1 MTCYSKG
8 LRERA
13 IKYLLGGHTPTK
25 ASKVFN
31 VGKTALWRWKKQLE
45 EQGNQEDKP
54 RRKYFKKVAPQK
66 LEEYLAARPD
76 AYLYEIGEVF
86 GCSSAAVSKA
96 LKRMGYTNK
105 KNTTYKE
112 QDGQKVAEYIEK
124 IATIPQ
130 DRLVYIDE
138 TGIDRYM
145 YRARAWS
152 RRGRRVHEKIRG
164 RRYMRAGIAAAL
176 CCGKIVECSTTA
188 LWRARCLRRGS
199 KSGYALHWSE
209 GKP

>member
-8 LRERA
+8 LRKRA

-45 EQGNQEDKP
+45 EQVDLEGKP
-54 RRKYFKKVAPQK
+54 RGKYFKKVDPQK

-86 GCSSAAVSKA
+86 GCSAAAVSKA

-105 KNTTYKE
+105 KRYRLQRAGGAESRGIHRKDSHDTAGSARIHRR
-112 QDGQKVAEYIEK
+112 DRHGQIHVQG
-124 IATIPQ
+124 T
-130 DRLVYIDE
+130 
-138 TGIDRYM
+138 
-145 YRARAWS
+145 
-152 RRGRRVHEKIRG
+152 RRGRSVHEKIREH
-164 RRYMRAGIAAAL
+164 RYMSAGIAAAL

-199 KSGYALHWSE
+199 KSDYALH
-209 GKP
+209 